1 MDYEANHA
9 SVTVIISQTE
19 DGPSVTVETTVGD
32 GVGVRTEH
40 AAEVAMRIWREAV
53 LYHQSLITAAQGEAE

>member
-1 MDYEANHA
+1 MDYEGTHA

-19 DGPSVTVETTVGD
+19 DGPSVHVETTVGD

-40 AAEVAMRIWREAV
+40 AAEVAMRIWQEAMK
-53 LYHQSLITAAQGEAE
+53 YQHSLATDQQDE